1 MAAAPKASDPFV
13 AKVLAKSNE
22 YRAREGASPLVLNTT
37 IGAGSQQWA
46 ETLNG
51 RINQGSLDLARAHRL
66 DAGAS
71 ILPAGHDM
79 YSEIIGINGTA
90 EQIVDWWM
98 SSPSHR
104 AALLDK
110 RSTDLGLGY
119 VTTTHAGWSGMK
131 VVVGNLAGY
140 PASRKKQPQPAPAPV
155 IVAGDIAAVDP
166 AGNLFVYPSAKGG
179 DLWKRN
185 FISSG
190 WSGVQQTAVVDYN
203 NDGRQD
209 LVAVW
214 ADGRLTVSYGQA
226 NGTLNAAQRIG
237 TGWGPYD
244 VAITKWKSGSTY
256 PSIVAK
262 HRPSGQL
269 FLYPNLDGSRFGVP
283 ELIGT
288 GWGPLTILAADFD
301 GDRRQDLLARNAA
314 GQLLLYRG
322 NGSGQFMNE
331 QRRVVGTGWASM
343 GHISGIAHHVG
354 NGSHGVLARSS
365 DGDLFHYQILGN
377 GWGTK
382 QQIGKGGWSAMN
394 LGS

>member
-1 MAAAPKASDPFV
+1 MPAAPKASDPFV

-22 YRAREGASPLVLNTT
+22 YRAKNGAGPLILNTK
-37 IGAGSQQWA
+37 IGSGSQQWA
-46 ETLNG
+46 VTLNG
-51 RINQGSLDLARAHRL
+51 RINKDTLDLNKAHRT

-71 ILPAGHDM
+71 ILPSGHDM

-98 SSPSHR
+98 SSPAHR

-110 RSTDLGLGY
+110 RATDLGLGY
-119 VTTTHAGWSGMK
+119 VTTTKAGWSGMT

-140 PASRKKQPQPAPAPV
+140 PASRKNQPQPAPAPV
-155 IVAGDIAAVDP
+155 FVAGDIAAVDP
-166 AGNLFVYPSAKGG
+166 SGNLFAYPSAKGG

-185 FISSG
+185 FVSSG
-190 WSGVQQTAVVDYN
+190 WSRVQQLSVVDYN
-203 NDGRQD
+203 NDGRAD

-226 NGTLNAAQRIG
+226 NGTLKAAQQIG

-244 VAITKWKSGSTY
+244 VVITKWKSGSAY

-269 FLYPNLDGSRFGVP
+269 FLYPNLNGSKFGVRQ
-283 ELIGT
+283 LIGT
-288 GWGPLTILAADFD
+288 GWGPLTILAADYD
-301 GDRRQDLLARNAA
+301 GDRKQDLLARNAA

-322 NGSGQFMNE
+322 NGSGKFMNE
-331 QRRVVGTGWASM
+331 PRRVVGTGWGSM
-343 GHISGIAHHVG
+343 RHISGVANHVG
-354 NGSHGVLARSS
+354 TAGYGVLARSA
-365 DGDLFHYQILGN
+365 DGNLYHYPILKN
-377 GWGTK
+377 GWGGK
-382 QQIGKGGWSAMN
+382 QLIGKGGWSVMK